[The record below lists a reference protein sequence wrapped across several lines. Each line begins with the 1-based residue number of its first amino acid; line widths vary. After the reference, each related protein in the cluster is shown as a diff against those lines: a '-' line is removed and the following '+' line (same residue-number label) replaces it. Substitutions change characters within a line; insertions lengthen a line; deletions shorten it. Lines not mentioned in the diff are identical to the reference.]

1 MFLIEYFHSKFK
13 QHCCRPPHAIY
24 VQIWRWWSHTKVYDN
39 TYFHSTKTT
48 TIVLQEKITFLC
60 AQSPIVPHP
69 SGWVFGVKAI
79 HSSPI
84 RIPFHQFA
92 SNQVTNSPSKEM
104 GRIREIPLFDSTWK
118 LSVSDSGQRPQTG
131 RWCFKCNLFHS
142 TTGFGTILVTVNCR
156 NNSRNCK
163 NNTRRAVSTTS

>member
-1 MFLIEYFHSKFK
+1 M
-13 QHCCRPPHAIY
+13 
-24 VQIWRWWSHTKVYDN
+24 
-39 TYFHSTKTT
+39 
-48 TIVLQEKITFLC
+48 QEDITFLC

-104 GRIREIPLFDSTWK
+104 GRIRE
-118 LSVSDSGQRPQTG
+118 
-131 RWCFKCNLFHS
+131 
-142 TTGFGTILVTVNCR
+142 GFGKFLFLTQLENFPFQTLVKDLKLADGVSNVIYFILRLVLEQYW
-156 NNSRNCK
+156 
-163 NNTRRAVSTTS
+163 